1 MLARSVV
8 SQLSSYSM
16 KGKLRLASF
25 IGKYSATA
33 RISRPAALVLGMH
46 LLMHKQV
53 DREELL
59 KDKWTSD
66 LVTESLAM
74 LPPKGAVDDS
84 KTMADF
90 IKVDD
95 KEKTIRLV
103 DDGVTLG
110 VAKCRVDG
118 MQTRIDESP
127 IVPIPALRKNLSSIF
142 ATRALRMPLLL
153 EGAPGIGKSFLVES
167 AAALLGAKFVRVQF
181 SAGSTVS
188 HLFGASI
195 PTIENGVRVFK
206 RQEGILGEALRT
218 ASEECEV
225 WVLLDELNLAPP
237 EVQQALSPML
247 EEGADELVVSA
258 TERYPMK
265 HVRIFAAVNPA
276 TIGGGRSHLPPSVKD
291 LFAIVHLQDLD
302 CSEALWIARSKFKN
316 VLNIFSS
323 TLLESLLAELTY
335 IHEQVFRDIAEG
347 RLGQD
352 RGESSAGI
360 VNLRTLEKVVLL
372 LAARLGR
379 KARSVMTLNADHNH
393 DILNIKSF
401 FLQVLEVI
409 YQWQFP
415 SPKDRARASNYIRSI
430 AKRLGTFVNQ
440 HPNIEAYG
448 DGELIKFGQACMLRG
463 AHPMHSP
470 PLPPSYSLCHRL
482 AALACASGSSLG
494 VLLEG
499 ASASGKTSLVR
510 ELARICGQKLR
521 VIPVTPNT
529 EVSELLGMWV
539 PWKGLGADSQGLSQ
553 AFGHEAARVAAMY
566 ISSEEAKLE
575 ENSAVVAR
583 VREELKR
590 HIRAIL
596 HDKATEPQKI
606 VDSTLL
612 LCATLTT
619 TSFAK
624 RMSRLSQLHEKV
636 VTMSFHFA
644 ESQLI
649 HAINDGDWVLL
660 DNIDWAP
667 PAAIERLNC
676 LLEADAS
683 FKLVE
688 RGDEEV
694 TIKKGSGIHE
704 NFKMFFTANP
714 SRKHASKLSSAFLN
728 RVVRLVLQPFGQ
740 TQNVSEKRHQPA
752 DTSLPNAIFFTLNP
766 EAVDIR
772 FWQYLCTRFHE
783 YATARQP
790 ILSIRCLRHCLD
802 KWRDDIVAHSSTHT
816 SLFLLCH
823 NLLTT
828 YTQVCPR
835 EADGFVKDLRMVL
848 AETHVLM
855 DKVKKRK
862 ASRTELM
869 RDREKSVD
877 VAEEEPE
884 EEPME
889 SMMLDSPEGQPQMET
904 ALPPPPADLQEEV
917 VDVASTP
924 SDDDINLDDFDE
936 VLVKPNIVDMQDAC
950 LQSMKSNTLRERTEQ
965 EDLGSCDK
973 DALKALAEDLC
984 RMSGEKQGGVVEEL
998 LANLVCAPSKNIAEC
1013 VYTIC
1018 KTQHERFGKLYPQ
1031 MTEIHLFV
1039 MLLYTMEGPDIDRL
1053 LGFEGVPY
1061 WSTTN
1066 EDMKAAWRAYCAK
1079 YRGKRNSG
1087 LYNVVNTNLRCAVD
1101 GSAEQKD
1108 NAMLTLKRWVKTVCL
1123 QMTLCESIH
1132 PPQCYRA
1139 MCLPSEIVDRFAA
1152 IKVGEYIGWPSP
1164 SSTSKRRCD
1173 DFLGKDPAKN
1183 CRFLIRGVERG
1194 LEMERISQYTDEEEI
1209 LLPPFTLLKV
1219 TGSKRTDT
1227 GLEVEAEVA
1236 QMVCWDEPHLCA
1248 HLKTFLADARDGMNR
1263 IKYKITKRNEVQ
1275 SLLLPLKC
1283 DNPLDPNAAAF
1294 FAKGSLP
1301 FNNNETAVTSE
1312 PLSEDIRASECLSSV
1327 SFADSEASCQ
1337 KFRNKKQTIVGA
1349 AALPDEIRAA
1359 LKPDSAATESA
1370 SDGLCALLPCNTFTR
1385 YEAAASGVELY
1396 IPGLIKAITTNF
1408 TYNKVFAT
1416 KSAGGARAYGC
1427 VIAID
1432 AAALNSTDEGLAR
1445 GYLELVGVLRAALS
1459 MNDFDPCVVL
1469 CSEAG
1474 CHCVHTSGEW
1484 DDTSTFALLVHAKQL
1499 GEEKEVEGNQ
1509 GDILRLLCSMAKG
1522 MRGKAKQVFFLT
1534 MSDVSFEADQVSET
1548 LQEAEQSGVNVLGVG
1563 LVPTIHTAL
1572 PKAISLSSPALLGKA
1587 LSTFLQGPYAPPTL
1601 VAGGQDA
1608 VQEEE
1613 IFWGRHH
1620 ASIEIE
1626 DFTARATQATTANLF
1641 SLESAQLSNPQPK
1654 TWYITVTS
1662 DAPVYVGVGS
1672 PLITHAQ
1679 NLSNLDG
1686 TGVVWHSATG
1696 VTSGGKTAKKYSTL
1710 NKAYFEVSVL
1720 VVDGAFHVK
1729 ACDGKDTV
1737 FFDTPCTLT
1746 EAHLLLGFS
1755 GEGEVS
1761 VCEKRGTD
1769 DETEDASKSLS
1780 FGGWVF
1786 KPAHGVSAKEIACD
1800 VTEDGPSFEAI
1811 FSDAAPGSYYTARL
1825 LFSQFVPLIL
1835 GTLVGSADKPVT
1847 KKSCDLDVSGMLLVI
1862 NGVSGGKLRWG
1873 LEQDGRVEV
1882 PEGEAGFGIS
1892 LSPNTSS
1899 PGRLEMP
1906 MPVIEKLD
1914 IFDMPSP
1921 YTVYAVDETRIV
1933 GAKSQE
1939 AAQYRISLINA
1950 ALPVVFS
1957 FEETDEDKNS
1967 RGKRITIVDGKI
1979 QVGVGPGATTLDADN
1994 DILIRYMPDPN
2005 AKNSFKCSAI
2015 PCTGATLATEYQSFS
2030 VVNPHAPVLSLQ
2042 GRDSVS
2048 IQKVP
2053 MAENKTDNNAWIR
2066 AGKYIEI
2073 ESSTKVSI
2081 TSAKYSAAI
2090 RGGIKSG
2097 KKVWKVIITGKPNGS
2112 MVGIATK
2119 NVILD
2124 GALYRKPTTWYISN
2138 HGKCQHGDEGFEGK
2152 PFNSQINE
2160 ITVKLDMDARTVQFA
2175 VDGSLI
2181 DKFLRIEEDVAEVHP
2196 LVGLY
2201 SKGQVGEYIE
2211 DVDDSNEEEKEA
2223 RALLDGFTFLNSLRQ
2238 HGASNTDFSYQPSA
2252 VTAYTRILGP
2262 VLHTASTTFKWD
2274 VLVKKT
2280 TQGFVVGVAGQGVE
2294 LVDECPYEQEDIFV
2308 YTHHGTLSNNRI
2320 VMHYPP
2326 LTTENVSV
2334 EVSVANGV
2342 MTFAV
2347 KEPGAPRVVEKRTV
2361 KVPAVCKPFIGMYHS
2376 DTQVSVCPREG
2387 FTDVMYEETIEV
2399 DAKPQGK
2406 SKAKKGKSSK
2416 KMA

>member
-16 KGKLRLASF
+16 KGKQRLASF
-25 IGKYSATA
+25 IGKYSKTA
-33 RISRPAALVLGMH
+33 KISRPAALVLGMH
-46 LLMHKQV
+46 LLMHKNV
-53 DREELL
+53 DREKLL
-59 KDKWTSD
+59 KEKWTSD
-66 LVTESLAM
+66 LVTESLAV

-95 KEKTIRLV
+95 KRKTIHLV

-118 MQTRIDESP
+118 MQTRIAESP

-181 SAGSTVS
+181 SAGTTVS

-195 PTIENGVRVFK
+195 PTIDNGMRVFK
-206 RQEGILGEALRT
+206 RQEGVLGEALRT
-218 ASEECEV
+218 ASKKCEV

-265 HVRIFAAVNPA
+265 HIRIFAAVNPA

-335 IHEQVFRDIAEG
+335 IHEQVYRDIAEG
-347 RLGQD
+347 RFGQD

-379 KARSVMTLNADHNH
+379 KARSVTLNADDNH

-415 SPKDRARASNYIRSI
+415 SPKDRARVSNYIRSI

-510 ELARICGQKLR
+510 EFARICGQKLR

-575 ENSAVVAR
+575 ENNAVVAH

-606 VDSTLL
+606 VHSTLR

-624 RMSRLSQLHEKV
+624 RMSRLSQLHEEV
-636 VTMSFHFA
+636 VTMTFHFA

-688 RGDEEV
+688 RGDGEV

-740 TQNVSEKRHQPA
+740 TQSVSEKRHQPA

-835 EADGFVKDLRMVL
+835 EAGGFVKDLRMVL

-855 DKVKKRK
+855 DKVKK
-862 ASRTELM
+862 RTELM

-904 ALPPPPADLQEEV
+904 ALPSPPADLQEE
-917 VDVASTP
+917 ASTP
-924 SDDDINLDDFDE
+924 SDDDISLDDE
-936 VLVKPNIVDMQDAC
+936 VLVKPSIVNMQDAC
-950 LQSMKSNTLRERTEQ
+950 LQSMKSTTLKERTEQ
-965 EDLGSCDK
+965 EDLVSCDK
-973 DALKALAEDLC
+973 DALIALAEELF

-998 LANLVCAPSKNIAEC
+998 LANLVCAPSKNLAEC
-1013 VYTIC
+1013 VYTSC
-1018 KTQHERFGKLYPQ
+1018 KRQHERFGKLYPK

-1053 LGFEGVPY
+1053 LGFDGVPY
-1061 WSTTN
+1061 WSTTD
-1066 EDMKAAWRAYCAK
+1066 EDMKTAWRAYRKK
-1079 YRGKRNSG
+1079 YTKRNSG
-1087 LYNVVNTNLRCAVD
+1087 LYTLVNTNLRCAVD
-1101 GSAEQKD
+1101 SSAEQKDKD
-1108 NAMLTLKRWVKTVCL
+1108 NAMLTLKPWIKTVCL

-1139 MCLPSEIVDRFAA
+1139 MRMPAEIVKRFAA
-1152 IKVGEYIGWPSP
+1152 MEVGTLLGWASP
-1164 SSTSKRRCD
+1164 SSTSKRPCN
-1173 DFLGKDPAKN
+1173 DFLGKESTEN
-1183 CRFLIRGVERG
+1183 CRFLIRGVKRG
-1194 LEMERISQYTDEEEI
+1194 LDLEHISKYKGEEEI

-1219 TGSKRTDT
+1219 TGSKRTDIGSGLT
-1227 GLEVEAEVA
+1227 CLEVEAEVA
-1236 QMVCWDEPHLCA
+1236 QMVCWDEPHLRV
-1248 HLKTFLADARDGMNR
+1248 HLDTFLADARDGMNR

-1301 FNNNETAVTSE
+1301 FNNDETAVTSE
-1312 PLSEDIRASECLSSV
+1312 PLSEDIRESECLSSV
-1327 SFADSEASCQ
+1327 SFAASEASCQ
-1337 KFRNKKQTIVGA
+1337 QFRNKKQTIVGA
-1349 AALPDEIRAA
+1349 AALPAEIRAA

-1469 CSEAG
+1469 CSEVG

-1499 GEEKEVEGNQ
+1499 GEEKGVEGNQ
-1509 GDILRLLCSMAKG
+1509 GDILRLVCSMAKG

-1534 MSDVSFEADQVSET
+1534 MSDVSFEADQVTET
-1548 LQEAEQSGVNVLGVG
+1548 LQDAEQSGVNVLGVG

-1587 LSTFLQGPYAPPTL
+1587 LSTFLQGPYAPPTPI
-1601 VAGGQDA
+1601 AGGKDA
-1608 VQEEE
+1608 VQEKE

-1626 DFTARATQATTANLF
+1626 DFTARATQATAANLF
-1641 SLESAQLSNPQPK
+1641 SLESAKLSNPQPK

-1672 PLITHAQ
+1672 PHIKPAED
-1679 NLSNLDG
+1679 LSKLDG

-1710 NKAYFEVSVL
+1710 NKAYFEVSIL
-1720 VVDGAFHVK
+1720 VVNDVFHVK
-1729 ACDGKDTV
+1729 ACDGKYTV

-1746 EAHLLLGFS
+1746 EAHLLLSFS

-1761 VCEKRGTD
+1761 VCEKR
-1769 DETEDASKSLS
+1769 EK
-1780 FGGWVF
+1780 
-1786 KPAHGVSAKEIACD
+1786 K
-1800 VTEDGPSFEAI
+1800 
-1811 FSDAAPGSYYTARL
+1811 
-1825 LFSQFVPLIL
+1825 
-1835 GTLVGSADKPVT
+1835 T
-1847 KKSCDLDVSGMLLVI
+1847 KD
-1862 NGVSGGKLRWG
+1862 
-1873 LEQDGRVEV
+1873 
-1882 PEGEAGFGIS
+1882 
-1892 LSPNTSS
+1892 
-1899 PGRLEMP
+1899 
-1906 MPVIEKLD
+1906 
-1914 IFDMPSP
+1914 
-1921 YTVYAVDETRIV
+1921 
-1933 GAKSQE
+1933 
-1939 AAQYRISLINA
+1939 
-1950 ALPVVFS
+1950 
-1957 FEETDEDKNS
+1957 
-1967 RGKRITIVDGKI
+1967 
-1979 QVGVGPGATTLDADN
+1979 
-1994 DILIRYMPDPN
+1994 
-2005 AKNSFKCSAI
+2005 
-2015 PCTGATLATEYQSFS
+2015 
-2030 VVNPHAPVLSLQ
+2030 
-2042 GRDSVS
+2042 
-2048 IQKVP
+2048 
-2053 MAENKTDNNAWIR
+2053 AWIK

-2073 ESSTKVSI
+2073 ESPTKISI
-2081 TSAKYSAAI
+2081 TSAKHSAAI

-2119 NVILD
+2119 NVVLD

-2138 HGKCQHGDEGFEGK
+2138 HGKCQHGDEGFDGK
-2152 PFNSQINE
+2152 PFSSQRNE

-2181 DKFLRIEEDVAEVHP
+2181 DKFLRIEADVVEVHP

-2201 SKGQVGEYIE
+2201 SKGQVGEYI
-2211 DVDDSNEEEKEA
+2211 
-2223 RALLDGFTFLNSLRQ
+2223 
-2238 HGASNTDFSYQPSA
+2238 
-2252 VTAYTRILGP
+2252 
-2262 VLHTASTTFKWD
+2262 
-2274 VLVKKT
+2274 
-2280 TQGFVVGVAGQGVE
+2280 
-2294 LVDECPYEQEDIFV
+2294 
-2308 YTHHGTLSNNRI
+2308 
-2320 VMHYPP
+2320 
-2326 LTTENVSV
+2326 
-2334 EVSVANGV
+2334 
-2342 MTFAV
+2342 
-2347 KEPGAPRVVEKRTV
+2347 
-2361 KVPAVCKPFIGMYHS
+2361 
-2376 DTQVSVCPREG
+2376 
-2387 FTDVMYEETIEV
+2387 
-2399 DAKPQGK
+2399 
-2406 SKAKKGKSSK
+2406 
-2416 KMA
+2416 